1 MKKIHLMKKL
11 NIGNKG
17 ISLIEV
23 IVSMLILMIIV
34 VPLLSGFATARKSNE
49 TAKANTYARAV
60 GESVVESVKLLG
72 LEGTAKEFY
81 KTAGTD
87 DFIMA
92 ASYSGFN
99 EVLPLDESGNTMP
112 ASVIVD
118 ANGVKRFSPRS
129 TGEYEYKITG
139 VKQGVDTYDVKLKIS
154 NTAYSGSG
162 SINSYLYADLSAFNA
177 DTTAV
182 INPVLAN
189 STYDY
194 KALQY
199 FKTLH
204 ERYRYAEFA
213 GQRDAI
219 DAANAAKWEAY
230 YIKYEEYMNKVAQGD
245 SSAVEPVEPDTD
257 PVPTQKPT
265 LQEDV
270 IKNDIS
276 KSIDISIEKLSGATG
291 DEFKLNSTM
300 NYSCNNRIDPITGM
314 RNYAATDDVLNKSY
328 TGYCV
333 NQRYDNI
340 DTLLVLYTPFA
351 GIDNLQKE
359 QIYINK
365 KSPGKLDIYLVI
377 QAEKNVSFVGKN
389 KINVKISD
397 DSVEPEKITLFSQ
410 AEINLDGLA
419 TCHQKIINDMSSGD
433 DTIYNVDV
441 EIYKAGTSECIQTV
455 KSTFVNK

>member
-11 NIGNKG
+11 NIANKG

-162 SINSYLYADLSAFNA
+162 SINSYLYADMSAFNA
-177 DTTAV
+177 TTTAV
-182 INPVLAN
+182 INPVLAT
-189 STYDY
+189 STYEY

-199 FKTLH
+199 FKTMH
-204 ERYRYAEFA
+204 ERYKYSVYAA
-213 GQRDAI
+213 GRDEI
-219 DAANAAKWEAY
+219 DMRNADKLAEY
-230 YIKYEEYMNKVAQGD
+230 YWKYEEYEKGNA
-245 SSAVEPVEPDTD
+245 SEPPFPILE
-257 PVPTQKPT
+257 PVPTQEPT
-265 LQEDV
+265 VGEDV
-270 IKNDIS
+270 VVQDITKTLTVDLKKES
-276 KSIDISIEKLSGATG
+276 VVEGSEYT
-291 DEFKLNSTM
+291 LNSSM
-300 NYSCNNRIDPITGM
+300 VFYCDNSADENTGT
-314 RNYAATDDVLNKSY
+314 RLYAAAGNVLSKTYS
-328 TGYCV
+328 GYCSS
-333 NQRYDNI
+333 QRYDNLE
-340 DTLLVLYTPFA
+340 TLLILYTPFSS
-351 GIDNLQKE
+351 IDTLNRE
-359 QIYINK
+359 TIVIDK
-365 KSPGKLDIYLVI
+365 KTPGPLDIYLVI
-377 QAEKNVSFVGKN
+377 QADENASFAGKER
-389 KINVKISD
+389 INIDVSD
-397 DSVEPEKITLFSQ
+397 DSVDVDNINVYCQ
-410 AEINLDGLA
+410 AKVNTADLSEEQ
-419 TCHQKIINDMSSGD
+419 CHEYIISDMSAGD
-433 DTIYNVDV
+433 DTLYNIDV
-441 EIYKAGTSECIQTV
+441 EVYRAGTTDLVQTV